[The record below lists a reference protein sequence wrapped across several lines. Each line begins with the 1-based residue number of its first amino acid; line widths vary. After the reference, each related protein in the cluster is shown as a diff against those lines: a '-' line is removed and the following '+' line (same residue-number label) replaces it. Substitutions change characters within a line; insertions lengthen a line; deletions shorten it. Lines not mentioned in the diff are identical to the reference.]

1 MLNLLVNA
9 WRERERWFQSV
20 ARRAR
25 KIWRDWRGLLLFVAI
40 MLVFRSAVAD
50 WNQVP
55 SGSMK
60 PGILDG
66 DRIVVDKLAWDL
78 RVPFTDLR
86 IAQWSNPARGDV
98 VTFVN
103 PLDGRLFVKR
113 VVAVP
118 GDVVELRM
126 KQLIV
131 NGERARYTRLPKEA
145 VRELP
150 IENAH
155 LYHFYREDL
164 LGESRVVMM
173 HSEPG
178 RRQLRRNPLTWLGR
192 EGGSDCDQFRRVAAA
207 AGAQIGMAVCRC
219 ADRGQCSDL
228 PAFTVP
234 EGKYWMMGDNR
245 DNSSDSRAIGFIDRE
260 IIYGRAH
267 AIAFS
272 VDRSQYYRPR
282 FHRFFTDLTD
292 LPDPDA
298 PPAAP

>member
-9 WRERERWFQSV
+9 WRERERWFSRV
-20 ARRAR
+20 APRAR

-131 NGERARYTRLPKEA
+131 NGERARYTRLPREA

-150 IENAH
+150 IENAYR
-155 LYHFYREDL
+155 YHFYREDL

-178 RRQLRRNPLTWLGR
+178 RRQLRGSPLTWLGR
-192 EGGSDCDQFRRVAAA
+192 EGDACDQFRRVAAA
-207 AGAQIGMAVCRC
+207 AGAQLAMAVCRC
-219 ADRGQCSDL
+219 ADRGQCADL
-228 PAFTVP
+228 PSSPCRRQVLLR
-234 EGKYWMMGDNR
+234 MGWAN
-245 DNSSDSRAIGFIDRE
+245 N
-260 IIYGRAH
+260 
-267 AIAFS
+267 
-272 VDRSQYYRPR
+272 Q
-282 FHRFFTDLTD
+282 
-292 LPDPDA
+292 
-298 PPAAP
+298 

>member
-1 MLNLLVNA
+1 MLDLLVNA
-9 WRERERWFQSV
+9 WRERGRWVSSV
-20 ARRAR
+20 APRAR

-86 IAQWSNPARGDV
+86 IAKWSNPARGDV

-131 NGERARYTRLPKEA
+131 NGERASYTRLAKDA

-155 LYHFYREDL
+155 RYHFYREDL
-164 LGESRVVMM
+164 LGKSRVVMM

-178 RRQLRRNPLTWLGR
+178 RSQFHANRLSLLGR
-192 EGGSDCDQFRRVAAA
+192 GNDSCDQFRRVAQA
-207 AGAQIGMAVCRC
+207 AGAPLAMAICRC
-219 ADRGQCSDL
+219 ADRGQCADL

-292 LPDPDA
+292 PPDP
-298 PPAAP
+298 AARPL

>member
-1 MLNLLVNA
+1 MLDLLVKA
-9 WRERERWFQSV
+9 WRERERWFSSV
-20 ARRAR
+20 ARRAH

-131 NGERARYTRLPKEA
+131 NGERARYTRLPK
-145 VRELP
+145 R
-150 IENAH
+150 
-155 LYHFYREDL
+155 
-164 LGESRVVMM
+164 
-173 HSEPG
+173 G
-178 RRQLRRNPLTWLGR
+178 R
-192 EGGSDCDQFRRVAAA
+192 
-207 AGAQIGMAVCRC
+207 
-219 ADRGQCSDL
+219 
-228 PAFTVP
+228 
-234 EGKYWMMGDNR
+234 
-245 DNSSDSRAIGFIDRE
+245 SRATDRE
-260 IIYGRAH
+260 CPSVPLLSRGPARGKPGGDDAQRA
-267 AIAFS
+267 
-272 VDRSQYYRPR
+272 R
-282 FHRFFTDLTD
+282 
-292 LPDPDA
+292 A
-298 PPAAP
+298 PPTAR

>member
-1 MLNLLVNA
+1 MAKQLGNA
-9 WRERERWFQSV
+9 WRDGGR
-20 ARRAR
+20 RRAQ

-78 RVPFTDLR
+78 RVPFTDMR
-86 IAQWSNPARGDV
+86 IVRWANPARGDV

-118 GDVVELRM
+118 GDTVELRM
-126 KQLIV
+126 KQLLV
-131 NGERARYTRLPKEA
+131 NGKRAQYTPLNQETILS
-145 VRELP
+145 LP
-150 IENAH
+150 IENAGR
-155 LYHFYREDL
+155 YRFYQEDL
-164 LGESRVVMM
+164 LGESRIVMM
-173 HSEPG
+173 HREPG
-178 RRQLRRNPLTWLGR
+178 RPERRDHALAWLSQQARGCAQYSRIEPL
-192 EGGSDCDQFRRVAAA
+192 
-207 AGAQIGMAVCRC
+207 AGAELASAVCRC
-219 ADRGQCSDL
+219 AASGYCSDL

-234 EGKYWMMGDNR
+234 AGKYWMMGDNR
-245 DNSSDSRAIGFIDRE
+245 DNSSDSRAIGFIDRRH
-260 IIYGRAH
+260 IYGRAH

-282 FHRFFTDLTD
+282 FERFFTDLTD
-292 LPDPDA
+292 
-298 PPAAP
+298 PA

>member
-1 MLNLLVNA
+1 MLNLLVNT
-9 WRERERWFQSV
+9 WRDRERWSKSV

-155 LYHFYREDL
+155 RYHFYREDL

-178 RRQLRRNPLTWLGR
+178 RRQLRGSPLAWLGR
-192 EGGSDCDQFRRVAAA
+192 EGGSDCEQFRRVAAS
-207 AGAQIGMAVCRC
+207 AGAQLATAVCRC
-219 ADRGQCSDL
+219 ADRGLCADL

-260 IIYGRAH
+260 IIYVRAH

-292 LPDPDA
+292 PPDPSDPA
-298 PPAAP
+298 PL

>member
-1 MLNLLVNA
+1 MTNA
-9 WRERERWFQSV
+9 RHDRDQWL
-20 ARRAR
+20 ATLRAR
-25 KIWRDWRGLLLFVAI
+25 LMKIWRDWRGLLLFVAI

-78 RVPFTDLR
+78 RVPFTDFR
-86 IAQWSNPARGDV
+86 IARWSDPARGDV

-126 KQLIV
+126 KQLLI
-131 NGERARYTRLPKEA
+131 NDERAKYKPLAKEE

-150 IENAH
+150 IEGAH
-155 LYHFYREDL
+155 RYRFYREDL
-164 LGESRVVMM
+164 LGETRVLMM

-178 RRQLRRNPLTWLGR
+178 RRQRRGDPRSWLSR
-192 EGGSDCDQFRRVAAA
+192 QADTCEQYQRVAAA
-207 AGAQIGMAVCRC
+207 AGSALASAVCRC
-219 ADRGQCSDL
+219 ADYGQCTNL

-245 DNSSDSRAIGFIDRE
+245 DNSSDSRAIGFIDRRH
-260 IIYGRAH
+260 IYGRAH

-272 VDRSQYYRPR
+272 VDRNQYYRPR
-282 FHRFFTDLTD
+282 FRRFFTDLS
-292 LPDPDA
+292 DPS
-298 PPAAP
+298 

>member
-1 MLNLLVNA
+1 MANDIGRI
-9 WRERERWFQSV
+9 RERTSGALQG
-20 ARRAR
+20 RAR

-78 RVPFTDLR
+78 RVPFTDMR

-126 KQLIV
+126 KQLMV
-131 NGERARYTRLPKEA
+131 NGERASYTPLPKDA
-145 VRELP
+145 IRDLP
-150 IENAH
+150 IANA
-155 LYHFYREDL
+155 YRYRFYREDL
-164 LGESRVVMM
+164 LGESRIVMM

-178 RRQLRRNPLTWLGR
+178 RRQRRRDPLSLLSQR
-192 EGGSDCDQFRRVAAA
+192 PDDCEQHERIASG
-207 AGAQIGMAVCRC
+207 AGAPLASAVCRC
-219 ADRGQCSDL
+219 ADYGQCADL

-245 DNSSDSRAIGFIDRE
+245 DNSSDSRAIGFIDRQH
-260 IIYGRAH
+260 IYGRAH

-282 FHRFFTDLTD
+282 FERFFTDLTE
-292 LPDPDA
+292 PDGRP
-298 PPAAP
+298 

>member
-9 WRERERWFQSV
+9 WRERGRWFSGV
-20 ARRAR
+20 ARRAH

-155 LYHFYREDL
+155 RYHFYREDL

-178 RRQLRRNPLTWLGR
+178 RHQLRGNRLTWLGR
-192 EGGSDCDQFRRVAAA
+192 ESDSCEQFRRVAAA
-207 AGAQIGMAVCRC
+207 GGDQLALAICRC
-219 ADRGQCSDL
+219 ADRGQCADL
-228 PAFTVP
+228 PSFTVP

-272 VDRSQYYRPR
+272 VDRNQYYRPR

-292 LPDPDA
+292 PPDPGA
-298 PPAAP
+298 WPL